1 LICKPAASGI
11 FQALF
16 TQQLTQIDV
25 LKFLLDFLIQ
35 LLANTIAHRVN
46 VHFFRMGIYRLNGC
60 KNVCQ
65 ADFL

>member
-1 LICKPAASGI
+1 LIIKPGALRI
-11 FQALF
+11 FQALR
-16 TQQLTQIDV
+16 TQQLTQIDA

-46 VHFFRMGIYRLNGC
+46 VGFSRMGIYRLNGC
-60 KNVCQ
+60 NNVCQ